1 MIWLTRIPFSL
12 ILYFALTNLAV
23 CQAQSRNCKRVPLTT
38 ETRWGGN
45 ERIEIDLRDKPVRKV
60 EGNVLGPG
68 EGTLSTLVQVFLRQP
83 SDPLY
88 QPPSKERRLPVAACV
103 TGTDGSFVFSLP
115 PGEYELL
122 MSQNG
127 GVDVTS
133 VFITVRHG
141 HYASEKISVTM
152 HVGT

>member
-1 MIWLTRIPFSL
+1 MSWLKRISISL
-12 ILYFALTNLAV
+12 VPYFALTTLML
-23 CQAQSRNCKRVPLTT
+23 CRAQSHGCKGVPLTT

-60 EGNVLGPG
+60 EGDVLGPG
-68 EGTLSTLVQVFLRQP
+68 EGTMSTLVQVFRRQP

-88 QPPSKERRLPVAACV
+88 QPPSQDRRLPIAACM
-103 TGTDGSFVFSLP
+103 TGTDGSFDFSLS

-133 VFITVRHG
+133 VFITVRRG
-141 HYASEKISVTM
+141 HYRSKKISVTM